1 MQFERFGTTFSDF
14 VFISIPFFFFFLEA
28 PISIVPF
35 NILFLVLVGLI
46 LELKKKKKD
55 SMLLSFSFGVI
66 LRFLKNASVF
76 LLSQPRSK
84 RCLSVLT
91 MVLPTTEV
99 TAVYLT

>member
-14 VFISIPFFFFFLEA
+14 VFISIPFFFFLEA